1 MDAANLFSQLA
12 EWENGHQ
19 TADIL
24 PDGFDE
30 KMAQTPQDPAWHG
43 EGDVW
48 THTCMVCEALVNLD
62 EYRKMDTDSRRI
74 LLLAALL
81 HDIGKIRATRMENNR
96 LISPG
101 HARLSAQLAREI
113 LWRDYG
119 LCGTQWKQ
127 QLREAVC
134 QLVQYHSL
142 PPHAIDQPDGKLRLM
157 RAASNG
163 KLVRGMTVRMLCTLA
178 KADILGRICPDRDE
192 LLGQVEL
199 CRELAL
205 EAECLD
211 GPYPFPTAIRHIPF

>member
-81 HDIGKIRATRMENNR
+81 HDCLLYT
-96 LISPG
+96 S
-101 HARLSAQLAREI
+101 
-113 LWRDYG
+113 D
-119 LCGTQWKQ
+119 
-127 QLREAVC
+127 
-134 QLVQYHSL
+134 
-142 PPHAIDQPDGKLRLM
+142 
-157 RAASNG
+157 AA
-163 KLVRGMTVRMLCTLA
+163 
-178 KADILGRICPDRDE
+178 DE
-192 LLGQVEL
+192 L
-199 CRELAL
+199 
-205 EAECLD
+205 
-211 GPYPFPTAIRHIPF
+211 